1 MWKRAKGPKGEPIGH
16 AHNNPLFDTCEYDI
30 ELMDGTQEQC
40 QVNVIAK
47 SMYAQ
52 VDDEEC
58 QYQILDEIVDHH
70 KDNTAVQVFHS
81 L

>member
-1 MWKRAKGPKGEPIGH
+1 
-16 AHNNPLFDTCEYDI
+16 
-30 ELMDGTQEQC
+30 MDGTQEQC

-70 KDNTAVQVFHS
+70 KDNTAVQVFYS